1 MTIVVPNVGE
11 EFFLDSILAA
21 GYTLRLYTNDVTAG
35 LDDEQIDAL
44 VAGYF
49 TEATFAGY
57 SASAITGGT
66 WTTTQ
71 ADPTVGTNT
80 QRTFTRSSTG
90 TPQTV
95 YGYYV
100 TRTTGGALAW
110 FEPFPGPL
118 TVTNNGDT
126 IRVTPTITLDDDK
139 EATVTA
145 RGIVA
150 RQRLFTTATDISA
163 DGYTDFALADVAVD
177 SSRTYAVHL
186 DTAWTL
192 TGTSRWIGEFRVD
205 GVAAGRLFDET
216 APSGQLS
223 GQTSGVCVWE
233 PDTGTPDLTI
243 YADEISG
250 TAAAR
255 FIGAAG
261 TPRVFWVEDI
271 GPRLA

>member
-44 VAGYF
+44 VAGDF

-110 FEPFPGPL
+110 FEKFPGPI
-118 TVTNNGDT
+118 TVTNNGDA
-126 IRVTPTITLDDDK
+126 IAVTPTLTLDDDQ
-139 EATVTA
+139 EATVSA
-145 RGIVA
+145 RGIVGTP
-150 RQRLFTTATDISA
+150 FTSAASAGPYSA
-163 DGYTDFALADVAVD
+163 DGTTDMVLTNMPVIAG
-177 SSRTYAVHL
+177 RTYAFHL
-186 DTAWTL
+186 HTYASLSGAATWHLTLAVNGTHVGRLGTVTSTASL
-192 TGTSRWIGEFRVD
+192 PVD
-205 GVAAGRLFDET
+205 GTVY
-216 APSGQLS
+216 
-223 GQTSGVCVWE
+223 W
-233 PDTGTPDLTI
+233 
-243 YADEISG
+243 
-250 TAAAR
+250 TAAATQATDD
-255 FIGAAG
+255 FAVFVDEVSGTETLSLNGAASV
-261 TPRVFWVEDI
+261 PRTFTMLDVGV
-271 GPRLA
+271 AS